1 MEAFFYFGIK
11 TAVDIELVN
20 LITTSLT
27 STFEK
32 QWPIFSKNTW
42 AADIIKIL
50 KYKDSIQQ
58 DLKDKFKNNFSENKK
73 DKEIESSNANE
84 HRFKLIFENLNIL
97 SSDELIK
104 FIRKHDSEK
113 FSIDNIFDKSHLQ
126 AHQKRIIKLE
136 ADIYFFCITKRYLVS
151 ELFKQN
157 WLEAKK
163 TNKLIVLL
171 LLEKD
176 LNIKELNHDTQNI
189 FYFDQDR
196 TMVLDSISKKFAT
209 NIKVRKIIF

>member
-1 MEAFFYFGIK
+1 MEAFFYFGIQ
-11 TAVDIELVN
+11 TAGDIERVN
-20 LITTSLT
+20 LITTSLS

-32 QWPIFSKNTW
+32 QWPIFSSNTW
-42 AADIIKIL
+42 VTDIIKIL
-50 KYKDSIQQ
+50 KYKESIQQ
-58 DLKDKFKNNFSENKK
+58 DLKDKFKSFFSENKN
-73 DKEIESSNANE
+73 KETVPNE
-84 HRFKLIFENLNIL
+84 HRFKFIFENLNIL

-104 FIRKHDSEK
+104 FIRKHDAEK
-113 FSIDNIFDKSHLQ
+113 FSIDNIFDESDNQ
-126 AHQKRIIKLE
+126 TRQKRIQKLE

-151 ELFKQN
+151 ELFKRN